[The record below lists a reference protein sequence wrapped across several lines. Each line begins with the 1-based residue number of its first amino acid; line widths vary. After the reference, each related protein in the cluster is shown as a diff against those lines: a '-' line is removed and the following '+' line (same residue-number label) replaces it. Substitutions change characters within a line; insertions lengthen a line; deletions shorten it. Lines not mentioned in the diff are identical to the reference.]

1 MSVKDSFEEEFSKW
15 FKDVSKKQLL
25 SVFLGVMSI
34 IVLGGCLAA
43 MSLLFFVSAW
53 LFMFCWQL
61 FVLECLA
68 AIWFC
73 YFLYYKMEN
82 YELKNNILKDK
93 ENV

>member
-15 FKDVSKKQLL
+15 FKEKVK
-25 SVFLGVMSI
+25 SVLWGVMSI

-43 MSLLFFVSAW
+43 GFLLFFVSAW

-61 FVLECLA
+61 FVLGCLA

-73 YFLYYKMEN
+73 YFLYYNVKN
-82 YELKNNILKDK
+82 FELKNNILKDK